1 MSLYYV
7 TELCFTGQ
15 FDQPVFV
22 RISDKERILTED
34 EIELRMVERMEL
46 YRLYSYKLHSAGFGP
61 DIEAEIVETIFR
73 RNDDNS
79 VTMIKQIFCKVI

>member
-22 RISDKERILTED
+22 RLSESERILTED
-34 EIELRMVERMEL
+34 EIECGMVERIEL
-46 YRLYSYKLHSAGFGP
+46 YRLYSYQLYSTGFGP
-61 DIEAEIVETIFR
+61 DIEAEIIETTFR
-73 RNDDNS
+73 LNDDNS
-79 VTMIKQIFCKVI
+79 KTMIKQISCKVI